1 MTAANFARLDVS
13 PEVSQL
19 VTAMPQARQAVAQR
33 SWSHPQEESPDDWWA
48 DVLADPRA
56 RRQTRGNHSR
66 GALNIYRLQDEPRA
80 TVLVACTKSLGRRH
94 HQVRKLRQEV
104 GKKKGEG
111 RRQDDSKR

>member
-1 MTAANFARLDVS
+1 MAPASLVPSLD
-13 PEVSQL
+13 E
-19 VTAMPQARQAVAQR
+19 
-33 SWSHPQEESPDDWWA
+33 
-48 DVLADPRA
+48 
-56 RRQTRGNHSR
+56 QTRGRHSR
-66 GALNIYRLQDEPRA
+66 GALNIDRLQDEPRV

>member
-1 MTAANFARLDVS
+1 MPSYSTSAALKYRDSS
-13 PEVSQL
+13 PRCCERAKLLLSVRGR
-19 VTAMPQARQAVAQR
+19 TRKR
-33 SWSHPQEESPDDWWA
+33 TSPDDWWA

-66 GALNIYRLQDEPRA
+66 GALNIYRQQDEPRA